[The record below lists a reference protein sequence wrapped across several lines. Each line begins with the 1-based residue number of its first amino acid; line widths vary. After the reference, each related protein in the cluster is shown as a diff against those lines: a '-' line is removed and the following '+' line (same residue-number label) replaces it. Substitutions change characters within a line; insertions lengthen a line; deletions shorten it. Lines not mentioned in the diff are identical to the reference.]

1 MRRPAGA
8 ALLVLLAACG
18 SGPSTPG
25 ADQQDTAVSREPGP
39 CAPTPGYPFGG
50 LAGVKKDG
58 SVTVFRRGGA
68 LDHFVIAPVG
78 DDPENPPT
86 EGDGSFVES
95 VAVVPTESCGVF
107 VALCCEPVSGLTKWF
122 ATPDAEPVDLYG
134 RLPVVSPDGM
144 RVALAGYD
152 ELSVRSTADPV
163 AEGATIGLPG
173 AGSGVVLDM
182 MWLDNDRLVL
192 LVNTEGEVLLHEA
205 VVSEGTMRPGRKLAV
220 GSTDVS
226 ALLIGLVDGKLLVNE
241 RSGPTFVT
249 ESFDPLTLESAGSV
263 PGDPTWPYVRRSGER
278 TVAISREGTLSAWM
292 DGDVDLT
299 SLGPDY
305 WWAG

>member
-1 MRRPAGA
+1 MRRPTGA

-18 SGPSTPG
+18 AGPSTPG
-25 ADQQDTAVSREPGP
+25 ADQQDTVVSREPGP

-122 ATPDAEPVDLYG
+122 ATPDTEPVDLYG

-163 AEGATIGLPG
+163 TEGATIGLPG

-192 LVNTEGEVLLHEA
+192 LVNTEGKVLLHEA

-226 ALLIGLVDGKLLVNE
+226 ALFIGLVDGKLLVNE

-263 PGDPTWPYVRRSGER
+263 PGDPTWPYVRRSGSR
-278 TVAISREGTLSAWM
+278 TVVISREGTLSAWM
-292 DGDVDLT
+292 EGDKDPT
-299 SLGPDY
+299 MLGSDY